1 MFTKLKTY
9 SEGAVVMQASS
20 TENLPYT
27 DEEIMEILLRYSLG
41 ETSTDSGKSQREKKT
56 T

>member
-1 MFTKLKTY
+1 
-9 SEGAVVMQASS
+9 MQASS

-27 DEEIMEILLRYSLG
+27 DEEIMGMLLRYSLG
-41 ETSTDSGKSQREKKT
+41 ETSTGSGESQREKKT